1 MPRDAKASFKFTT
14 RTLSA
19 PRLLSTAVT
28 NKLETV
34 ITLDIGSAVAY
45 SSVSDVFSTPNM
57 VLGAAADFGTQ
68 TDTPATGSTDL
79 PGVFNDSELYAKI
92 VVTTGAGAFTN
103 AGTPQF
109 KIVGSDTSTVNA
121 TSFALSTGVADI
133 SPIVNATTTVSTSTI
148 YYLPVKSTKKYWQ
161 FQLNGTA
168 SAAVTT
174 SPTYT
179 IKMCGLVTSR
189 DGAQSL

>member
-1 MPRDAKASFKFTT
+1 MK
-14 RTLSA
+14 
-19 PRLLSTAVT
+19 STAVT
-28 NKLETV
+28 NKLETA
-34 ITLDIGSAVAY
+34 IELDIGSAVAY
-45 SSVSDVFSTPNM
+45 SSVSDVFSSPNM

-68 TDTPATGSTDL
+68 ADTPATGSTDL
-79 PGVFNDSELYAKI
+79 AGVFNQSELYAKI

-109 KIVGSDTSTVNA
+109 QIVGSDTSTVNA
-121 TSFALSTGVADI
+121 TSFALSTGVAEI
-133 SPIVNATTTVSTSTI
+133 SPAVNATTTVSTSVI

-174 SPTYT
+174 TPTYT

>member
-45 SSVSDVFSTPNM
+45 SSVSDVFSSPNM

-79 PGVFNDSELYAKI
+79 PGVFSDYELYAKI
-92 VVTTGAGAFTN
+92 VVTVGSGALTN
-103 AGTPQF
+103 CGTPQF
-109 KIVGSDTSTVNA
+109 QIFGSDTSTVNA
-121 TSFALSTGVADI
+121 TSFALSTGVAEI
-133 SPIVNATTTVSTSTI
+133 SPAVNVTTTVSTSTI

-168 SAAVTT
+168 TAAVATGA
-174 SPTYT
+174 TYT
-179 IKMCGLVTSR
+179 IKMAGLVTSR

>member
-1 MPRDAKASFKFTT
+1 MPRDAKASFKFTS

-19 PRLLSTAVT
+19 PRVTSAAVA

-34 ITLDIGSAVAY
+34 ITIDIGSGVAY
-45 SSVSDVFSTPNM
+45 SSVSDVFSSPNM

-133 SPIVNATTTVSTSTI
+133 SPVVNVTTTVSTSTI

-179 IKMCGLVTSR
+179 IKMAGLVTSR